1 MRGSFYMIAN
11 IKQVLRLIK
20 QHKLGFFTIPAAVL
34 QLMIQ
39 HPENIISPNISLNVK
54 KKDNLILGK
63 NVTIADYTVIH
74 VVDRSKNTNSRLVV
88 GDRTYIG
95 ELNNL
100 RAAGGDIIIG
110 NDCSIAQHVSIIA
123 SNHCIKKGVT
133 INSQP
138 WDEVKTGVII
148 GNDVWVGANSVILP
162 GISIAD
168 GAVIAASSVVTKNV
182 PENAI
187 VAGNPAR
194 IIRYR
199 E

>member
-1 MRGSFYMIAN
+1 MIAN